1 MESTDKAGQGRIK
14 AACLE
19 ELTEA
24 FAMSSKKG
32 GSDQDGSGGG
42 ARKNTAPTPST
53 TTNNKN
59 PKARTP
65 PARGMGSLLKFLRGT
80 EMVVELKTGKR
91 FRGVLEE
98 CDDFMNI
105 ELADAVDENLLT
117 EDCREGEDQ
126 QGDQYHQSDSAAQA
140 STKSSQ
146 QDGPKLLQIDIPA
159 TLSIRGP
166 KIRYIQFP
174 DNVDLNSTIIQGMDR
189 ERAARNKYK
198 RGLRK

>member
-1 MESTDKAGQGRIK
+1 
-14 AACLE
+14 
-19 ELTEA
+19 
-24 FAMSSKKG
+24 MSSKKG
-32 GSDQDGSGGG
+32 GSDQEGSGG
-42 ARKNTAPTPST
+42 ARKNTAQTPST
-53 TTNNKN
+53 TSNNIKKN

-65 PARGMGSLLKFLRGT
+65 PAKGMGSLLKFLRGT